1 MIVPLGGEETLLC
14 CSVPLLPWR
23 WVGGQLE
30 ICRLC
35 LNSVS
40 IMIKIIYSV
49 IMIVFVTTI
58 RNQYF
63 TMPSVF
69 ECVWQGCFSAKENSL
84 FVIFWLCFV
93 ALSVKYWFVL
103 KCNHCSISII
113 FTLYLRSRSDGKP
126 IYGSQSCCFFS
137 FLFFWPS
144 STQHS
149 ALKGCVKLHSWQKVK
164 NVIPLH
170 LMCFFLSSFAEIT
183 LKLLFPWLFKSKHI
197 IP

>member
-23 WVGGQLE
+23 SVGGQLE

-35 LNSVS
+35 LNSVW

-49 IMIVFVTTI
+49 IRIVFVTTI

-63 TMPSVF
+63 IVPSVF

-84 FVIFWLCFV
+84 FFMFWLCFV

-103 KCNHCSISII
+103 KCNHCSISIVLSSVWVHKYCFPQLNVSQLTFHGVFFM
-113 FTLYLRSRSDGKP
+113 FTVQKRWKTYLWLSVLL
-126 IYGSQSCCFFS
+126 
-137 FLFFWPS
+137 LFFF
-144 STQHS
+144 
-149 ALKGCVKLHSWQKVK
+149 CFV
-164 NVIPLH
+164 
-170 LMCFFLSSFAEIT
+170 FFLTFIYTALCSEG
-183 LKLLFPWLFKSKHI
+183 LG
-197 IP
+197 